1 MKIVEHKTCRLC
13 QNSDL
18 VPILDLGMMPP
29 ANSFLS
35 EQEIHSSDYI
45 EKKFPLAVQF
55 CQRCCSLQLRHTV
68 DPELLFN
75 NYHYV
80 TGASRPLVEHFYSL
94 ADEIAG
100 VYIDSSTDLVVEI
113 GSNDGSLLSRL
124 VGKCKILGVDPAQN
138 IAYQAVEKAIPTKI
152 AYFNTTVAKEIKDDV
167 GEAKV
172 VVANN
177 VMAHIDNLPDVFR
190 GVRDLLHESG
200 TFIFEVHWVGN
211 LLHDGGFDQIY
222 HEHIFYHSLH
232 SLDFLL
238 RSVGMQV
245 VDVTTIPIH
254 GQSLRV
260 YARKNGPVSESVKH
274 FLDKEKEMGLHT
286 KDAYVNFSK
295 KVEKI
300 KKELMT
306 LIYKLKKEGKIIS
319 GYGAPAK
326 GNTLLNYFGIGPEI
340 LDYIV
345 DTTPSKQG
353 KFTPGT
359 HIKVVHPEIL
369 ISTPPDYLLLLSW
382 NYRDA
387 ILDKEKTIRDKGIKF
402 IIPIPQIE
410 VV

>member
-1 MKIVEHKTCRLC
+1 
-13 QNSDL
+13 
-18 VPILDLGMMPP
+18 
-29 ANSFLS
+29 
-35 EQEIHSSDYI
+35 
-45 EKKFPLAVQF
+45 
-55 CQRCCSLQLRHTV
+55 
-68 DPELLFN
+68 
-75 NYHYV
+75 
-80 TGASRPLVEHFYSL
+80 
-94 ADEIAG
+94 
-100 VYIDSSTDLVVEI
+100 
-113 GSNDGSLLSRL
+113 
-124 VGKCKILGVDPAQN
+124 
-138 IAYQAVEKAIPTKI
+138 
-152 AYFNTTVAKEIKDDV
+152 VAKEIKEDM

-177 VMAHIDNLPDVFR
+177 VMAHIDDLPDVFR
-190 GVRDLLHESG
+190 GVTDLLCESG

-211 LLHDGGFDQIY
+211 LLNDGGFDQIY

-260 YARKNGPVSESVKH
+260 YARKNGRISESVEH

-286 KDAYVNFSK
+286 KNAYVNFSK
-295 KVEKI
+295 KVEKL
-300 KKELMT
+300 KQELMT
-306 LIYKLKKEGKIIS
+306 LIYKLKKEGKRIS

-345 DTTPSKQG
+345 DTTPSKQD

-359 HIKVVHPEIL
+359 HIKVLHPEIL

-387 ILDKEKTIRDKGIKF
+387 ILDKEKTIRSKGIKF
-402 IIPIPQIE
+402 IIPIPQVE
-410 VV
+410 VI